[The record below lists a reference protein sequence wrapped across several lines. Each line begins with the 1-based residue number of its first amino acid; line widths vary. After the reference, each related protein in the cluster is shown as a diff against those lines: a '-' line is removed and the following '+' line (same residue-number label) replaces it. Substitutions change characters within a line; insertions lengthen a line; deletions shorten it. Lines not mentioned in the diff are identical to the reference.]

1 MNRVAR
7 RAAAKLALEG
17 LSVGDAF
24 GQAFFMHDASE
35 GTLPPAPWAWTDD
48 TAMALSVFE
57 ELVAHDGIDPDRLA
71 LRFAHRYADEPDRGY
86 GGTAHA
92 ILRAIGDGVGWQEAA
107 STAFGGTGS
116 MGNGA
121 AMRVAPIGAYA
132 SDDLERVAAMAEASA
147 LPTHAHPDARA
158 GAIAIA
164 VATAHVFGGGRP
176 DELFEVVLA
185 HTPEGDTR
193 RGVLQA
199 GSLLH
204 LEDPRSAAAIL
215 GSGHRLVSSDTVPFC
230 IWSVAKGADDY
241 AAALWRTVRGG
252 GDRDTTCAI
261 VGGIVA
267 GRAEIPSGWLEARER
282 LPD

>member
-1 MNRVAR
+1 MSFR
-7 RAAAKLALEG
+7 
-17 LSVGDAF
+17 
-24 GQAFFMHDASE
+24 
-35 GTLPPAPWAWTDD
+35 
-48 TAMALSVFE
+48 FE
-57 ELVAHDGIDPDRLA
+57 ERVSVANGQEGVDATPFDGSLVPTEGSH
-71 LRFAHRYADEPDRGY
+71 
-86 GGTAHA
+86 
-92 ILRAIGDGVGWQEAA
+92 GVFVLEDVVA

>member
-1 MNRVAR
+1 MRSR
-7 RAAAKLALEG
+7 R
-17 LSVGDAF
+17 
-24 GQAFFMHDASE
+24 
-35 GTLPPAPWAWTDD
+35 
-48 TAMALSVFE
+48 
-57 ELVAHDGIDPDRLA
+57 
-71 LRFAHRYADEPDRGY
+71 
-86 GGTAHA
+86 
-92 ILRAIGDGVGWQEAA
+92 
-107 STAFGGTGS
+107 
-116 MGNGA
+116 
-121 AMRVAPIGAYA
+121 
-132 SDDLERVAAMAEASA
+132 
-147 LPTHAHPDARA
+147 PTS
-158 GAIAIA
+158 
-164 VATAHVFGGGRP
+164 FGGGRP

-204 LEDPRSAAAIL
+204 LEDPRSVARDEPGIVVWVHAAAIL